1 MLIANRNPNED
12 WSGEVLL
19 QDQPLPA
26 KDVELIDLEEDGS
39 EILTLRRKKQKA
51 TRKRGRSGTTRA
63 RRKKKTL
70 RSSLTGSRPEGQD
83 DLLVGY
89 MILNPDPPGP
99 PGQRVTS
106 EDLVTSFAHIVRD
119 ADGQDPGCAGSRSHL
134 FQAGIARSAGFGT
147 AVAVVVEELGAT
159 VRMTVRLNDQAS
171 HGVIIRTADFPVRGQ
186 QIFFPWEKLSD
197 LPEQY
202 LAAQV
207 ELLGLNGKVIAAT
220 ALDVASP
227 SQSVG
232 VQVSGIE
239 VRQVDGPFSLDSQEG
254 AQ

>member
-1 MLIANRNPNED
+1 
-12 WSGEVLL
+12 
-19 QDQPLPA
+19 
-26 KDVELIDLEEDGS
+26 
-39 EILTLRRKKQKA
+39 
-51 TRKRGRSGTTRA
+51 
-63 RRKKKTL
+63 
-70 RSSLTGSRPEGQD
+70 
-83 DLLVGY
+83 
-89 MILNPDPPGP
+89 
-99 PGQRVTS
+99 
-106 EDLVTSFAHIVRD
+106 
-119 ADGQDPGCAGSRSHL
+119 
-134 FQAGIARSAGFGT
+134 
-147 AVAVVVEELGAT
+147 
-159 VRMTVRLNDQAS
+159 MTVRLNDQAS